1 MSIYYVVQ
9 CCFVFSLGLGSV
21 LLCLLGL
28 SVMVLCC
35 RVRRLKMVTLEKD
48 AISAPDPPSIFDHT
62 GFMTHKGRI
71 N

>member
-1 MSIYYVVQ
+1 MILT
-9 CCFVFSLGLGSV
+9 VFCLGVGSV
-21 LLCLLGL
+21 LLCLLSL

-35 RVRRLKMVTLEKD
+35 RLRRFKMAALQKD
-48 AISAPDPPSIFDHT
+48 GISASDPPSIFDHT

>member
-1 MSIYYVVQ
+1 MRCVVI
-9 CCFVFSLGLGSV
+9 CTGLGSV
-21 LLCLLGL
+21 LLCLLSL

-35 RVRRLKMVTLEKD
+35 RLRRLKIAALEKD
-48 AISAPDPPSIFDHT
+48 AISTSDPPSIFDHT